1 MRVVR
6 TQCRSRRSTSSRSR
20 CSTRSEPSPAQWW
33 RPTVVHTKTC
43 RLRCEPVLSTH
54 PMVASFAAVELS
66 FAFFADSAVVPPD
79 GKLYVLGGEFST
91 LALVQLPGRANFAV
105 VAGFRFGPAD
115 VSQTRSVELRFV
127 DADGKLVL
135 PAASLQFQ
143 SAGGQ
148 LPIGQEVSVST
159 VTFLQPMFGEPGTY

>member
-1 MRVVR
+1 
-6 TQCRSRRSTSSRSR
+6 
-20 CSTRSEPSPAQWW
+20 
-33 RPTVVHTKTC
+33 
-43 RLRCEPVLSTH
+43 
-54 PMVASFAAVELS
+54 MVASFAAVELS

-79 GKLYVLGGEFST
+79 GKLYVLGGGFST
-91 LALVQLPGRANFAV
+91 LALAQLPGRANFAV

-148 LPIGQEVSVST
+148 LPVGQEVSVST
-159 VTFLQPMFGEPGTY
+159 VTFLQPMFGEPGTYSAEFWMEGRLLSSVHLNVEERKPPVAVPGDRPN